1 MKKMKLLSLL
11 LALVMML
18 SVFMTG
24 CNKDDKDDT
33 KEEPTTPTVAEGV
46 DPNLSL
52 GIVKDYTYTNNYIGI
67 GLTLDSSWTMA
78 DAKELQDLPDEVE
91 DKLNGTL
98 LGSAMKN
105 VSYYMD
111 MQATKTSGTN
121 VYTINVV
128 MEKLSTAQ
136 KNLYKGKNDSQC
148 IDVTLTSKDAMIQ
161 AYEAIGMRDI
171 TMTKVDTGYLGET
184 RTVLRTDST
193 LYGMPY
199 TILQVLYFD
208 LGEYSASITVACVG
222 ENSTAELLA
231 MFEKI

>member
-33 KEEPTTPTVAEGV
+33 KEDPTTPTVAEGV

-52 GIVKDYTYTNNYIGI
+52 GVIKDYTYTNNYIGI

-121 VYTINVV
+121 VRSEERRV
-128 MEKLSTAQ
+128 
-136 KNLYKGKNDSQC
+136 GKECRSRW
-148 IDVTLTSKDAMIQ
+148 S
-161 AYEAIGMRDI
+161 
-171 TMTKVDTGYLGET
+171 
-184 RTVLRTDST
+184 
-193 LYGMPY
+193 PY
-199 TILQVLYFD
+199 H
-208 LGEYSASITVACVG
+208 
-222 ENSTAELLA
+222 
-231 MFEKI
+231 